1 MLERIR
7 IRDFAVARDVEVQP
21 GPGLT
26 VFTGET
32 GAGKSIIVD
41 ALAFVFGA
49 RRGREV
55 IASGADRATVEAVV
69 RDGPR
74 VRTIERTMTL
84 AGRST
89 ARIDGQPATLDG
101 LREAGARLVDIHG
114 QSEQLAIL
122 RPAVQVA
129 LLDRFA
135 GLGDLAEETGRL
147 VRELRDTRRRLR
159 SVVSDARERQRLID
173 QLTFELDEIESAALQ
188 PGEDE
193 ALRAEAQRLASVGR
207 LIEDVAA
214 AAEALDSPALA
225 TLSQALDDIAARD
238 PAAVEIADA
247 AAILETALGDAA
259 RLLRRYRDGLE
270 DDPGRLAAIQERL
283 DRIARLRRKYGETLD
298 DVLRYAAEA
307 RERLEAL
314 RASEESA
321 EALQAAEERLIERA
335 SVAASRLGAERRAAA
350 GRLVAAIAAELAHL
364 GMGRATLAVAF
375 SCDDSAD
382 GLPVTFPDYEVFDGR
397 EAAPGGTPGPIP
409 RAFTE
414 AGVDRV
420 EFLASFNP
428 GEAPRPLATVA
439 SGGET
444 SRFLLALTTVLG
456 STADPRIVV
465 FDEVDEGVGGRAG
478 TLVGEA
484 LARLA
489 RRHQVL
495 CITHLPQVAAY
506 GDHHVVVSKQ
516 TDGRRTW
523 SELRLVDGEAR
534 IDELAAMLG
543 VVSDT
548 TREAARQLLLAARRA
563 VPA

>member
-1 MLERIR
+1 VLERIR

-69 RDGPR
+69 RDGQR

-335 SVAASRLGAERRAAA
+335 SAAAARLGAERRAAA

-382 GLPVTFPDYEVFDGR
+382 GLPVPFPDYEVFDGR
-397 EAAPGGTPGPIP
+397 EAAPGSTPEPIP

-456 STADPRIVV
+456 STAEPRIVV

-495 CITHLPQVAAY
+495 CITHLPQIAVFADRHFRVAKEEA
-506 GDHHVVVSKQ
+506 
-516 TDGRRTW
+516 DGRTR
-523 SELRLVDGEAR
+523 SVVEALGEAER
-534 IDELAAMLG
+534 REEIARMLG
-543 VVSDT
+543 GLRITSR
-548 TREAARQLLLAARRA
+548 TRAAAAEMLRDAR
-563 VPA
+563 

>member
-1 MLERIR
+1 VLERIR

-69 RDGPR
+69 RDGQR

-335 SVAASRLGAERRAAA
+335 SAAAARLGAERRAAA

-382 GLPVTFPDYEVFDGR
+382 GLPVPFPDYEVFDGR
-397 EAAPGGTPGPIP
+397 EAAPGSTPEPIP

-456 STADPRIVV
+456 STAEPRIVV

-548 TREAARQLLLAARRA
+548 TRDAARQLLLAARRA